1 MNRLLCTLASLA
13 LALGSASAAP
23 ALAETTAEPTAQG
36 LVDAGEQWKQL
47 YEAGD
52 WEALRALYTEDA
64 VLMSQGQPKL
74 EGADTIVTFL
84 QRLSQQGA
92 TVTFRFVPEEAV
104 IDSGLGFV
112 IARYRMDIV
121 FPGAEPVAVAGRSML
136 VYKWQSGGWKL
147 WRDIDNFAPDV
158 TPESFET
165 PHHPKR
171 AQ

>member
-1 MNRLLCTLASLA
+1 MNRLLCTLALLA
-13 LALGSASAAP
+13 LALGTVTPASA
-23 ALAETTAEPTAQG
+23 ETEIVEEAASES
-36 LVDAGEQWKQL
+36 LIDAGERWKQL

-52 WEALRALYTEDA
+52 WEALRNLYTDDA

-84 QRLSQQGA
+84 KRLSQQGA
-92 TVTFRFVPEEAV
+92 TVTFQFAPEEAV
-104 IDSGLGFV
+104 IEGGLGFV
-112 IARYRMDIV
+112 TARYRMDIA

-136 VYKWQSGGWKL
+136 VYKWADDGWKL

-158 TPESFET
+158 TPDDFET
-165 PHHPKR
+165 GG